1 MHPNPNAEFLLEKA
15 RQAGITDPRELA
27 NFMGQMQVECG
38 GFRRMEESTH
48 YSAERLLEVF
58 GPHRDRK
65 GHWHDGRNGLTT
77 IDEARAITQ
86 GGDRAIANAVY
97 GGTWGARNLGNTEPD
112 DGWRFRGRGYVQLT
126 GRDHYE
132 SMGRRL
138 GVDLVGHPELAA
150 DRDIAARIAI
160 TYWNDRVRPNGHQFD
175 VDRAT
180 QDINGGSNGLDARR
194 EAARA
199 WAEHLGHGAHAHAP
213 QPRGPQADATHARQ
227 AHPAAQPSHAPHAPP
242 AGERDASVRALQI
255 TLDRLGYRDAHGRHI
270 AADGH
275 LGVHTREALHA
286 FQRDHRVHGEH
297 DALGP
302 KTQAA
307 LHAAEAALVTSP
319 SNPNHALFEKTLE
332 KVREAEHARGIPS
345 GPHSERIAAALT
357 TELVRDGITRV
368 DRVEF
373 NTSGTLV
380 RAVQVSPVRDEP
392 GLNRATDA
400 ISARQASTQSI
411 AESSRQLHE
420 VAVNVQAQR
429 QDPQFVQ
436 ARAHAAPTPTLAH

>member
-1 MHPNPNAEFLLEKA
+1 MHPNPNAQFLLERA
-15 RQAGITDPRELA
+15 RQAGITDSRELA

-38 GFRRMEESTH
+38 GFHRMEESTH

-77 IDEARAITQ
+77 IEEARAITQ

-160 TYWNDRVRPNGHQFD
+160 AYWNDRVRPNGHQFD
-175 VDRAT
+175 VGRAT
-180 QDINGGSNGLDARR
+180 QDINGGTNGLDARR
-194 EAARA
+194 DAART
-199 WAEHLGHGAHAHAP
+199 WAEHLGHGAQAHGLSATAP
-213 QPRGPQADATHARQ
+213 QVPAAPPHR
-227 AHPAAQPSHAPHAPP
+227 AHPATHPTHAAPHASP
-242 AGERDASVRALQI
+242 AGANDASIHALQV
-255 TLDRLGYRDAHGRHI
+255 TLDRLGYRDAHGRHL

-275 LGVHTREALHA
+275 LGPHTREALQA
-286 FQRDHRVHGEH
+286 FQRDHRIDDRYGTF
-297 DALGP
+297 GP
-302 KTQAA
+302 RTQAA
-307 LHAAEAALVTSP
+307 LHAADAALVTSL
-319 SNPNHALFEKTLE
+319 SHPNHALFERALE

-345 GPHSERIAAALT
+345 GPHSERIAAALA
-357 TELVRDGITRV
+357 TELAREGIGRI

-373 NTSGTLV
+373 NTNGTLV
-380 RAVQVSPVRDEP
+380 RGVQVSPVRDEP

-411 AESSRQLHE
+411 AESSRQLHD

-429 QDPQFVQ
+429 QDPQFAQ
-436 ARAHAAPTPTLAH
+436 AHNARSPLLSH

>member
-1 MHPNPNAEFLLEKA
+1 MHSNPNAEFLLEKA
-15 RQAGITDPRELA
+15 RLAGITDPRELA

-38 GFRRMEESTH
+38 GFHRMEESTH

-97 GGTWGARNLGNTEPD
+97 GGTWGARNLGNIEPD

-175 VDRAT
+175 VDLAT
-180 QDINGGSNGLDARR
+180 RDINGGANGLDARR
-194 EAARA
+194 GAARA
-199 WAEHLGHGAHAHAP
+199 WAEHLGHGAHAQGAQPPAP
-213 QPRGPQADATHARQ
+213 QAPSPNAHQ
-227 AHPAAQPSHAPHAPP
+227 AHPAAHRPQAVHQAST
-242 AGERDASVRALQI
+242 AGEREASVHAMQLA
-255 TLDRLGYRDAHGRHI
+255 LDRLGYRDAHGRHI

-275 LGVHTREALHA
+275 LGVHTREALQA
-286 FQRDHRVHGEH
+286 FQRDHHIDDKHGTF
-297 DALGP
+297 GTR
-302 KTQAA
+302 TQAA

-319 SNPNHALFEKTLE
+319 PNPNHALFENTLE
-332 KVREAEHARGIPS
+332 KVREAEHARGIHS
-345 GPHSERIAAALT
+345 GPHSERIAAALAA
-357 TELVRDGITRV
+357 ELVRDGLSRI

-380 RAVQVSPVRDEP
+380 RGVQVSPVRDEP

-429 QDPQFVQ
+429 QDPQFTQV
-436 ARAHAAPTPTLAH
+436 HTAPAPSLSH